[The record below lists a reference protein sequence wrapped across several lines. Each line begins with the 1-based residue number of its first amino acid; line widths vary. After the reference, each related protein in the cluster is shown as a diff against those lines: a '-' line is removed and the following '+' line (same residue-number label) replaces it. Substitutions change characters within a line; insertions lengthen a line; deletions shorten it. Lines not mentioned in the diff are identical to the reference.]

1 VTVVLDT
8 SVVLALYDAG
18 EPDHAAVAA
27 LADTLDEDL
36 VATPLAVA
44 EMDAVV
50 LERGGE
56 AARDALWGDLG
67 SGAFHVRWWADAMG
81 ETLDIARRH
90 PALGLTDASLV
101 ALAARVRTQ
110 RIATLDPNFREI
122 TTPDGQ
128 PFVMLPPTPETKDP
142 NPCPRTPT
150 PSTPAAR

>member
-8 SVVLALYDAG
+8 SAVLALYDAG
-18 EPDHAAVAA
+18 DPDHDAVAA
-27 LADTLDEDL
+27 LVTTLDEDL

-56 AARDALWGDLG
+56 PARAALWRDLG
-67 SGAFHVRWWADAMG
+67 SGAFAVRWWADAMG
-81 ETLDIARRH
+81 ETLDIARAH
-90 PALGLTDASLV
+90 PDVGLVDASLV

-110 RIATLDPNFREI
+110 RIATLDHTFQTI

-128 PFVMLPPTPETKDP
+128 PFVMLPDD
-142 NPCPRTPT
+142 
-150 PSTPAAR
+150 A